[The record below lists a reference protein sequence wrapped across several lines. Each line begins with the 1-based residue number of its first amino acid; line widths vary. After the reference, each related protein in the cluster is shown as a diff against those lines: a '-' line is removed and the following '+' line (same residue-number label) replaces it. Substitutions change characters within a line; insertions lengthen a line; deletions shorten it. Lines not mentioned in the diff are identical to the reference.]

1 MKLYKNHLKARAV
14 RNLYL
19 IQRMRA
25 YLQSTQTI
33 STDITTSETI
43 SSEKEEEVA
52 TSEDMG
58 VEIVESNLNVVSD
71 DPVASKELW
80 MIVLVFAVG
89 LLLVALYVVKT
100 RRGRKMEE
108 NEVNAGEVSACV
120 LILLLLTIFYTVF
133 S

>member
-1 MKLYKNHLKARAV
+1 
-14 RNLYL
+14 
-19 IQRMRA
+19 MRA

-108 NEVNAGEVSACV
+108 NEVNAGEVSVCV
-120 LILLLLTIFYTVF
+120 LILLLLTIFYTV